1 MSFSDCHRLIVIVWL
16 SDHHCL
22 IMFAQIAKWFPL
34 MWHRRLCSRRI
45 DESGEQERGLCSL
58 CRCGGLCNTSPC
70 CVDYRL
76 ELCGSNVWFYVWFG
90 WALELCWEL
99 IVPWVALCDAVCHS
113 FALCSTV
120 WFCVWFGGALELW
133 WELCLSPPPA
143 HPASTQHHTLN
154 RTLGRCGTTDWKFML
169 KYREFKNKYK
179 IALPIST
186 LSSVHT
192 AWNEKSKF
200 KRYQY
205 NRWKNADIAFNLRFG
220 TLVCRFHLWWCCF
233 CCQTH

>member
-58 CRCGGLCNTSPC
+58 CHCGGLCNTSPC

-99 IVPWVALCDAVCHS
+99 IVPWVALCDAVCSTRCVTLLHCV
-113 FALCSTV
+113 ALCGSVCGLVGLSSYGENSAYPPHLPTQPPHNTTPSTEH
-120 WFCVWFGGALELW
+120 LEDA
-133 WELCLSPPPA
+133 E
-143 HPASTQHHTLN
+143 
-154 RTLGRCGTTDWKFML
+154 
-169 KYREFKNKYK
+169 
-179 IALPIST
+179 LPIENSCWST
-186 LSSVHT
+186 ESSRT
-192 AWNEKSKF
+192 NTK
-200 KRYQY
+200 
-205 NRWKNADIAFNLRFG
+205 
-220 TLVCRFHLWWCCF
+220 
-233 CCQTH
+233 